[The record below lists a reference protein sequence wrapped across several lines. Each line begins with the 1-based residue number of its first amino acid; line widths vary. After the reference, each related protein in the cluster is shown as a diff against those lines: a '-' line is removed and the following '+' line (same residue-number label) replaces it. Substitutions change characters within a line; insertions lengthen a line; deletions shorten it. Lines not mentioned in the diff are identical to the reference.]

1 MKGDEEELFSGAVWT
16 GARALEKGL
25 VDGLGEVRGVMRKRY
40 GEDVRFRRYGP
51 KRSFSQR
58 LQRGTDF
65 RSPAGEAPSL
75 AHALIAAIEE
85 RLLWNRFGL

>member
-1 MKGDEEELFSGAVWT
+1 MVRLRRGKKLTGDEEELFSGAVWT

-51 KRSFSQR
+51 KRSFS
-58 LQRGTDF
+58 RGF
-65 RSPAGEAPSL
+65 SAAPIFAVPLAKRRHSPML
-75 AHALIAAIEE
+75 
-85 RLLWNRFGL
+85 